1 MAILVACA
9 APTRS
14 VDATSTLRASEAS
27 LRLSLRRRLEDFRGA
42 SDHRPDALANLDL
55 GMRWTRFWRR
65 PASTPVQHADIL
77 SLTNGSND
85 TRISAAVARH
95 RGR

>member
-55 GMRWTRFWRR
+55 GMRWT
-65 PASTPVQHADIL
+65 PVQHADIL